1 MIGSNKPTEVL
12 LRYCSIAFLITFLAN
27 KAKLSLSFK
36 GFERLKE
43 MPQPKQP
50 KKHEHMFNFFYIKC
64 LKIHC
69 YGNVYI

>member
-1 MIGSNKPTEVL
+1 
-12 LRYCSIAFLITFLAN
+12 LAN

-43 MPQPKQP
+43 MPQQKQP
-50 KKHEHMFNFFYIKC
+50 KKHEHPFNFFYIKW
-64 LKIHC
+64 LKVHR